1 MKQIILLNLLLLTLI
16 ITGGCTENNSNES
29 KQKQESSTQVT
40 EKVSDNQVSEPITE
54 ENQELVDTLNNAVAA
69 YIENAKEAGYYFLA
83 LYRIQNQLKDQGIER
98 YQFLTL
104 CDKPFTQ
111 KIELTSFKYDVEDMF
126 DYEAFCTYDTWEFS
140 EKDYNKGKDY
150 YTLVYDKNTQTYYN
164 VRISFK
170 EFNINN
176 KEKYYPIFNSSKL
189 LK

>member
-1 MKQIILLNLLLLTLI
+1 
-16 ITGGCTENNSNES
+16 
-29 KQKQESSTQVT
+29 
-40 EKVSDNQVSEPITE
+40 
-54 ENQELVDTLNNAVAA
+54 
-69 YIENAKEAGYYFLA
+69 
-83 LYRIQNQLKDQGIER
+83 
-98 YQFLTL
+98 
-104 CDKPFTQ
+104 
-111 KIELTSFKYDVEDMF
+111 MF